1 MLNPRIHTLPDHMED
16 VLYMVQISKRI
27 NYLPPAKLKVIAV
40 IKKLSE

>member
-1 MLNPRIHTLPDHMED
+1 MED